1 MASIFFVE
9 KSSPA
14 KLAENIRQFVE
25 LIKNEKPEVT
35 QLITDWFL
43 STQNLKVPNKKI
55 SSLHDL
61 TEVTTMWATAVKEHE
76 AKVRTGATVAAAQQ
90 ILADQIEVKFGL
102 TAQARKRIITSSDS
116 TKLRLALK
124 KFATASSRDE
134 VLKCLE

>member
-1 MASIFFVE
+1 
-9 KSSPA
+9 
-14 KLAENIRQFVE
+14 
-25 LIKNEKPEVT
+25 
-35 QLITDWFL
+35 
-43 STQNLKVPNKKI
+43 
-55 SSLHDL
+55 
-61 TEVTTMWATAVKEHE
+61 MWATAVKEHE